1 MFCNSHVKIIKRLKL
16 FISRLFNSAVA
27 RKRPVRHVVII
38 TKISRSVKNNSKYT
52 TGISV
57 LRFINLCTWEFA
69 IQAKMRSYGN
79 TGPHSN
85 S

>member
-1 MFCNSHVKIIKRLKL
+1 M
-16 FISRLFNSAVA
+16 
-27 RKRPVRHVVII
+27 RHVVSI
-38 TKISRSVKNNSKYT
+38 TKISRSVKNSSKYT
-52 TGISV
+52 TGVSS

-79 TGPHSN
+79 TEPHAN